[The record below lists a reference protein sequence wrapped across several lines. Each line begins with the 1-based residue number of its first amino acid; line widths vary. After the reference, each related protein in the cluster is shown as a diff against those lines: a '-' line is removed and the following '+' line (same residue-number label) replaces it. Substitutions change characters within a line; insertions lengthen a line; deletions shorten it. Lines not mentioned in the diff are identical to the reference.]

1 MSIYKDVGVHD
12 DVFRTEMNYQVDE
25 VGKNPEEV
33 AKEFLLTNNLIE
45 K

>member
-1 MSIYKDVGVHD
+1 MSKLGPYLTDEVMQ
-12 DVFRTEMNYQVDE
+12 EMNYQVDE